1 MKIKSFMALTI
12 FLLCVGAIPCVAQQD
27 INRSRTPE
35 RNPEC
40 ALSSAV
46 NGQIITV
53 QGEVRQGPHDM
64 AFDIP
69 GCKETVLLTYAGYS
83 DSSVSASTL
92 RSDKELKRFQK
103 YTSSVYKSRGN
114 NLCMGCS
121 KFDGVKAELT
131 GKLEI
136 SSVPPGATKDRI
148 GRMYDS
154 SGKFI
159 GMWGWGH
166 PVSFAGYRLVIQ
178 SASHVTA
185 QKMKRP

>member
-1 MKIKSFMALTI
+1 MKIKTFTVLII
-12 FLLCVGAIPCVAQQD
+12 FVLCAVAVDCVAQQD
-27 INRSRTPE
+27 ANNSRTPE
-35 RNPEC
+35 RNREC

-53 QGEVRQGPHDM
+53 RGEVRHEPHDM

-69 GCKETVLLTYAGYS
+69 GCDKTVLLTYPGYS
-83 DSSVSASTL
+83 GNDVNASTL

-103 YTSSVYKSRGN
+103 YTSSVYKGRGKN
-114 NLCMGCS
+114 ICMGCS
-121 KFDGVKAELT
+121 KFDDVEAELT

-136 SSVPPGATKDRI
+136 SFVPSGATKDRI

-159 GMWGWGH
+159 GMWGLGH
-166 PVSFAGYRLVIQ
+166 PVSFAGYRLIIQ

-185 QKMKRP
+185 RKLKRP